1 MSVSVSF
8 CLFLSNFSEMA
19 PFYGAEDLRDDSLWS
34 ADGSCQN
41 LFDSSNKISYL
52 YKFFSTPLYLSI
64 ICRRNPMFKLGNRF
78 CHRVLKSG
86 ILVLARL

>member
-34 ADGSCQN
+34 ADGSGQN

-52 YKFFSTPLYLSI
+52 YKKKSQLIFLNTSI
-64 ICRRNPMFKLGNRF
+64 SIYYMPT
-78 CHRVLKSG
+78 
-86 ILVLARL
+86 

>member
-8 CLFLSNFSEMA
+8 CLFLSSFSEMA

-52 YKFFSTPLYLSI
+52 YKKKIATNFSQHLYIYLLYADVI
-64 ICRRNPMFKLGNRF
+64 LCLNLVTDFVIEYL
-78 CHRVLKSG
+78 RVVS
-86 ILVLARL
+86 

>member
-34 ADGSCQN
+34 ADGSRQN

-52 YKFFSTPLYLSI
+52 YKKN
-64 ICRRNPMFKLGNRF
+64 RN
-78 CHRVLKSG
+78 
-86 ILVLARL
+86 

>member
-34 ADGSCQN
+34 ADGSRQN

-52 YKFFSTPLYLSI
+52 YKKKSQLIFLNTSI
-64 ICRRNPMFKLGNRF
+64 SIYYMPT
-78 CHRVLKSG
+78 
-86 ILVLARL
+86 

>member
-34 ADGSCQN
+34 ADGSRQN
-41 LFDSSNKISYL
+41 LFEPSNKISYL
-52 YKFFSTPLYLSI
+52 HKKKLQLIFLNTSLSI
-64 ICRRNPMFKLGNRF
+64 YYMPT
-78 CHRVLKSG
+78 
-86 ILVLARL
+86 

>member
-19 PFYGAEDLRDDSLWS
+19 PFYGAEDLMDDSLWS
-34 ADGSCQN
+34 ADGSRQN

-52 YKFFSTPLYLSI
+52 YKKKSQLIFLNTSI
-64 ICRRNPMFKLGNRF
+64 SIYYMPT
-78 CHRVLKSG
+78 
-86 ILVLARL
+86 

>member
-34 ADGSCQN
+34 ADGLGQN

-52 YKFFSTPLYLSI
+52 YKKKLQLIFLNTSI
-64 ICRRNPMFKLGNRF
+64 SIYYMPT
-78 CHRVLKSG
+78 
-86 ILVLARL
+86 

>member
-34 ADGSCQN
+34 ADGSRQN

-52 YKFFSTPLYLSI
+52 YKKKLQLIYLNTSI
-64 ICRRNPMFKLGNRF
+64 SIYYMPT
-78 CHRVLKSG
+78 
-86 ILVLARL
+86 

>member
-34 ADGSCQN
+34 VDGSRQN
-41 LFDSSNKISYL
+41 LFTHPIRFPIYIKKIATNFSQHLYIYL
-52 YKFFSTPLYLSI
+52 LYADVILCLNLVTDFVI
-64 ICRRNPMFKLGNRF
+64 EYL
-78 CHRVLKSG
+78 RVVS
-86 ILVLARL
+86 

>member
-19 PFYGAEDLRDDSLWS
+19 PFYGAEDLRDDSLLS
-34 ADGSCQN
+34 ADGSRQN

-52 YKFFSTPLYLSI
+52 YKKKSQLIFLNTSI
-64 ICRRNPMFKLGNRF
+64 SIYYMPT
-78 CHRVLKSG
+78 
-86 ILVLARL
+86 

>member
-19 PFYGAEDLRDDSLWS
+19 PFYGADDLRDDSLWS
-34 ADGSCQN
+34 ADGSRQN

-52 YKFFSTPLYLSI
+52 YKKKSQLIFLNTSI
-64 ICRRNPMFKLGNRF
+64 SIYYMPT
-78 CHRVLKSG
+78 
-86 ILVLARL
+86 

>member
-1 MSVSVSF
+1 MSVSF

-34 ADGSCQN
+34 ADGSRQN

-52 YKFFSTPLYLSI
+52 YKKKLQLIFLNTSI
-64 ICRRNPMFKLGNRF
+64 SIYYMPT
-78 CHRVLKSG
+78 
-86 ILVLARL
+86 

>member
-1 MSVSVSF
+1 MSVSF

-52 YKFFSTPLYLSI
+52 YKKN
-64 ICRRNPMFKLGNRF
+64 RN
-78 CHRVLKSG
+78 
-86 ILVLARL
+86 